1 VPDKDNALAKLKICL
16 ESWLMQYVQQKYLG
30 VILVIISSIC
40 FAFVPNSAKIAL
52 DEGTS
57 LSFLLVS
64 RYAIGV
70 ALLLPMM
77 FLTKTKL
84 AVPNYLAP
92 KIIKASVLAL
102 GLIWA
107 TYHAVEFLDVGLVLI
122 ILYSFPIGVAL
133 ISYFKREILINFQQI
148 ACMFLLLF
156 GLWTMIYEE
165 GVSVNLYGLVISF
178 AGLICFIFFI
188 VSASKIAD
196 TIGSTVLNFY
206 ICLIGLSVLLAVI
219 LLHSGITMSVP
230 KTLKGILAVASN
242 GVFFILSWVLYFK
255 GAKFIGA
262 TRASFLACLEP
273 LFAALLAILLLGQLL
288 SIKEWVGFFVILS
301 SVLIFEILSDAK
313 RDNTTNF

>member
-1 VPDKDNALAKLKICL
+1 VSEKDNALAKLKICL

-70 ALLLPMM
+70 ALLLPIM

-92 KIIKASVLAL
+92 RIIKASVLAL

-156 GLWTMIYEE
+156 GLWTMTYEE

-230 KTLKGILAVASN
+230 TTLIGILAVASN

-288 SIKEWVGFFVILS
+288 SIKEWAGFFVILS
-301 SVLIFEILSDAK
+301 SVLIFEILSGAK
-313 RDNTTNF
+313 RDNTTNL

>member
-1 VPDKDNALAKLKICL
+1 
-16 ESWLMQYVQQKYLG
+16 MQYVSPKFLG
-30 VILVIISSIC
+30 IMLVIISSIC

-70 ALLLPMM
+70 ALLLPIM

-84 AVPNYLAP
+84 AIPNDLVPTVT
-92 KIIKASVLAL
+92 KASVLAL

-107 TYHAVEFLDVGLVLI
+107 TYHAVEFLDVGLVLV

-165 GVSVNLYGLVISF
+165 GVIFNLYGLVISF

-188 VSASKIAD
+188 VSASEIAD

-219 LLHSGITMSVP
+219 I
-230 KTLKGILAVASN
+230 
-242 GVFFILSWVLYFK
+242 
-255 GAKFIGA
+255 
-262 TRASFLACLEP
+262 
-273 LFAALLAILLLGQLL
+273 
-288 SIKEWVGFFVILS
+288 
-301 SVLIFEILSDAK
+301 
-313 RDNTTNF
+313 

>member
-1 VPDKDNALAKLKICL
+1 
-16 ESWLMQYVQQKYLG
+16 MQYVQQKYLG

-70 ALLLPMM
+70 ALLLPII

-92 KIIKASVLAL
+92 RIIKASFLAL

-178 AGLICFIFFI
+178 AGLICFTLFI

-206 ICLIGLSVLLAVI
+206 ICLIGLSVLLTVI

-230 KTLKGILAVASN
+230 TTLKGKLAVASN

-273 LFAALLAILLLGQLL
+273 LFAALLAILLLDQLL
-288 SIKEWVGFFVILS
+288 STKEWAGFFVILS
-301 SVLIFEILSDAK
+301 SVLIFEILSGAK

>member
-1 VPDKDNALAKLKICL
+1 
-16 ESWLMQYVQQKYLG
+16 MQYVPPKFLG
-30 VILVIISSIC
+30 IMLVIISSIC

-57 LSFLLVS
+57 LALLLVS

-70 ALLLPMM
+70 ALLLPIM

-84 AVPNYLAP
+84 AIPNGLVP
-92 KIIKASVLAL
+92 KIAKASMLAL
-102 GLIWA
+102 GLIWT
-107 TYHAVEFLDVGLVLI
+107 TYHAVEFLDVGLVLV

-133 ISYFKREILINFQQI
+133 ISYFKREIVINFQQI
-148 ACMFLLLF
+148 VCMFLLLF

-165 GVSVNLYGLVISF
+165 GVSVNLYGLMISF

-188 VSASKIAD
+188 VSASEIAG

-219 LLHSGITMSVP
+219 LLHSGITISVS
-230 KTLKGILAVASN
+230 TTHKGILAIASN

-255 GAKFIGA
+255 GAKLIGA

-273 LFAALLAILLLGQLL
+273 LFAALLAIFLLGQLL
-288 SIKEWVGFFVILS
+288 SVKEWVGFIVILL
-301 SVLIFEILSDAK
+301 SVLTFEILSGTE
-313 RDNTTNF
+313 RDKPKNL

>member
-1 VPDKDNALAKLKICL
+1 
-16 ESWLMQYVQQKYLG
+16 MQYVQQKYLG

-273 LFAALLAILLLGQLL
+273 LFAALLAIVLLGQLL
-288 SIKEWVGFFVILS
+288 STKEWAGFFVILS
-301 SVLIFEILSDAK
+301 SVLNHEISRGAK
-313 RDNTTNF
+313 RGNTKSF

>member
-1 VPDKDNALAKLKICL
+1 MSEKDNALAKLKICL

-70 ALLLPMM
+70 ALLLPIM

-92 KIIKASVLAL
+92 RIIKASVLAL

-156 GLWTMIYEE
+156 GLWTMTYEE

-230 KTLKGILAVASN
+230 TTLIGILAVASN

-288 SIKEWVGFFVILS
+288 SIKEWAGFFVILS
-301 SVLIFEILSDAK
+301 SVLIFEILSGAK
-313 RDNTTNF
+313 RDNTTNL

>member
-1 VPDKDNALAKLKICL
+1 
-16 ESWLMQYVQQKYLG
+16 MQYVPPKFLG
-30 VILVIISSIC
+30 IMLVIISSIC
-40 FAFVPNSAKIAL
+40 FAFVPNSAKMAL

-70 ALLLPMM
+70 ALLLPIM
-77 FLTKTKL
+77 FLTKTRL
-84 AVPNYLAP
+84 AIPNGLAP
-92 KIIKASVLAL
+92 KITKASVLAL

-107 TYHAVEFLDVGLVLI
+107 TYHAVEFLDVGLVLV

-133 ISYFKREILINFQQI
+133 ISHFKREIVINFQQI
-148 ACMFLLLF
+148 ACMLLLLF

-188 VSASKIAD
+188 VSASEIAD
-196 TIGSTVLNFY
+196 KIGSTVVNFY

-219 LLHSGITMSVP
+219 ILHSGITMSVP
-230 KTLKGILAVASN
+230 TTHKGILAIASN
-242 GVFFILSWVLYFK
+242 GGFFILSWVLYFK
-255 GAKFIGA
+255 GAKLIGA

-273 LFAALLAILLLGQLL
+273 LFAALLAIFLLGQLL
-288 SIKEWVGFFVILS
+288 SIKEWVGFIVILL
-301 SVLIFEILSDAK
+301 SVLIFEILSGTE
-313 RDNTTNF
+313 RDKPKNL

>member
-1 VPDKDNALAKLKICL
+1 MKNVPPKL
-16 ESWLMQYVQQKYLG
+16 LG
-30 VILVIISSIC
+30 IMLVIISSIC

-70 ALLLPMM
+70 ALLLPIM

-84 AVPNYLAP
+84 AIPNGLVP
-92 KIIKASVLAL
+92 KIAKASMLAL
-102 GLIWA
+102 GLIWT
-107 TYHAVEFLDVGLVLI
+107 TYHAVEFLDVGLVLV

-133 ISYFKREILINFQQI
+133 ISYFKREIVINFQQI
-148 ACMFLLLF
+148 VCMFLLLF

-165 GVSVNLYGLVISF
+165 GVSVNLYGLMISF
-178 AGLICFIFFI
+178 PGLICFIFFI
-188 VSASKIAD
+188 VSASEIAG

-219 LLHSGITMSVP
+219 LLHSGITISVS
-230 KTLKGILAVASN
+230 TTHKGILAIASN

-255 GAKFIGA
+255 GAKLIGA

-273 LFAALLAILLLGQLL
+273 LFAALLAIFLLGQLL
-288 SIKEWVGFFVILS
+288 SIKEWVGFIVILL
-301 SVLIFEILSDAK
+301 SVLTFEILSGTE
-313 RDNTTNF
+313 RDKPKNL

>member
-1 VPDKDNALAKLKICL
+1 
-16 ESWLMQYVQQKYLG
+16 MHYVSPRFLG
-30 VILVIISSIC
+30 IMLVIISSIC

-57 LSFLLVS
+57 LSSLLVS

-70 ALLLPMM
+70 ALLLPIM

-84 AVPNYLAP
+84 TTSNGLVP

-107 TYHAVEFLDVGLVLI
+107 TYHAVEFLDVGLVLV

-133 ISYFKREILINFQQI
+133 ISHFKRETVINFQQI
-148 ACMFLLLF
+148 ACMLLLLF

-178 AGLICFIFFI
+178 AGLICFILFI
-188 VSASKIAD
+188 VSASEIAD

-219 LLHSGITMSVP
+219 LLHSGITISVS
-230 KTLKGILAVASN
+230 TTHKGILAIASN

-255 GAKFIGA
+255 GAKLIGA

-273 LFAALLAILLLGQLL
+273 LFAALLAIFLLGQLL
-288 SIKEWVGFFVILS
+288 SIKEWAGFILILL
-301 SVLIFEILSDAK
+301 SVLIFEILSDNE
-313 RDNTTNF
+313 RDKPKNL

>member
-1 VPDKDNALAKLKICL
+1 MPDKDNALAKLKICL

-70 ALLLPMM
+70 ALLLPIM

-92 KIIKASVLAL
+92 RIIKASVLAL

-178 AGLICFIFFI
+178 AGLICFILFI

-301 SVLIFEILSDAK
+301 SVLIFEILSGAK
-313 RDNTTNF
+313 RNNTTNF

>member
-1 VPDKDNALAKLKICL
+1 
-16 ESWLMQYVQQKYLG
+16 MQYVSPKFLG
-30 VILVIISSIC
+30 IMLVIISSIC

-57 LSFLLVS
+57 LALLLVS

-70 ALLLPMM
+70 ALLLPIM

-84 AVPNYLAP
+84 AIPNGLVP
-92 KIIKASVLAL
+92 KIAKASMLAL
-102 GLIWA
+102 GLIWT
-107 TYHAVEFLDVGLVLI
+107 TYHAVEFLDVGLVLV

-133 ISYFKREILINFQQI
+133 ISYFKREIVINFQQI
-148 ACMFLLLF
+148 VCMFLLLF

-165 GVSVNLYGLVISF
+165 GVSVNLYGLMISF

-188 VSASKIAD
+188 VSASEIAG

-219 LLHSGITMSVP
+219 LLHPGITISVS
-230 KTLKGILAVASN
+230 TTHKGILAIASN

-255 GAKFIGA
+255 GAKLIGA

-273 LFAALLAILLLGQLL
+273 LFAALLAIFLLGQLL
-288 SIKEWVGFFVILS
+288 SVKEWVGFIVILL
-301 SVLIFEILSDAK
+301 SVLTFEILSGTE
-313 RDNTTNF
+313 RDKPKNT

>member
-1 VPDKDNALAKLKICL
+1 
-16 ESWLMQYVQQKYLG
+16 MQYVQQKYLG
-30 VILVIISSIC
+30 VILVITSSIC

-92 KIIKASVLAL
+92 EIIKASVLAL

-219 LLHSGITMSVP
+219 LLHSGIAMSVP
-230 KTLKGILAVASN
+230 TTFKGILAVASN

-273 LFAALLAILLLGQLL
+273 LFSALLAILLLGQLL
-288 SIKEWVGFFVILS
+288 SIKEWAGFFVILS
-301 SVLIFEILSDAK
+301 SVLIFEILRGAK

>member
-1 VPDKDNALAKLKICL
+1 
-16 ESWLMQYVQQKYLG
+16 MQYVPPKFLG
-30 VILVIISSIC
+30 IMLVIISSIC

-57 LSFLLVS
+57 LALLLVS
-64 RYAIGV
+64 RYVIGV
-70 ALLLPMM
+70 ALLLPIM

-84 AVPNYLAP
+84 AIPNGLVP
-92 KIIKASVLAL
+92 KIAKASMLAL
-102 GLIWA
+102 GLIWT
-107 TYHAVEFLDVGLVLI
+107 TYHAVEFLDVGLVLV

-133 ISYFKREILINFQQI
+133 ISYFKREIVINFQQI
-148 ACMFLLLF
+148 VCMFLLLF

-165 GVSVNLYGLVISF
+165 GVSVNLYGLMISF

-188 VSASKIAD
+188 VSASEIAG

-219 LLHSGITMSVP
+219 LLHSGITMSVS
-230 KTLKGILAVASN
+230 TTHKGILAIASN

-255 GAKFIGA
+255 GAKLIGA

-273 LFAALLAILLLGQLL
+273 LFAALLAIFLLGQLL
-288 SIKEWVGFFVILS
+288 SVKEWVGFIVILL
-301 SVLIFEILSDAK
+301 SVLTFEILSGTE
-313 RDNTTNF
+313 RDKPKNL

>member
-1 VPDKDNALAKLKICL
+1 
-16 ESWLMQYVQQKYLG
+16 MQYVPPKFLG
-30 VILVIISSIC
+30 IMLVIISSIC

-57 LSFLLVS
+57 LALLLVS

-70 ALLLPMM
+70 ALLLPII

-84 AVPNYLAP
+84 AIPNGLVP
-92 KIIKASVLAL
+92 KIAKASMLAL
-102 GLIWA
+102 GLIWT
-107 TYHAVEFLDVGLVLI
+107 TYHAVEFLDVGLVLV
-122 ILYSFPIGVAL
+122 ILYSFPIGVTL
-133 ISYFKREILINFQQI
+133 ISYFKREIVINFQQI
-148 ACMFLLLF
+148 VCMFLLLF

-165 GVSVNLYGLVISF
+165 GVSVNLYGLMISF

-188 VSASKIAD
+188 VSASEIAG

-219 LLHSGITMSVP
+219 LLHSGIPIRVST
-230 KTLKGILAVASN
+230 TLKGILAIASN

-255 GAKFIGA
+255 GAKLIGA

-273 LFAALLAILLLGQLL
+273 LFAALLAIFLLGQLL
-288 SIKEWVGFFVILS
+288 SVKEWVGFIVILL
-301 SVLIFEILSDAK
+301 SVLTFEILSGTE
-313 RDNTTNF
+313 RDKPKNL

>member
-1 VPDKDNALAKLKICL
+1 MSDKDNALAKLKICL

-92 KIIKASVLAL
+92 RIIKASVLAL

-273 LFAALLAILLLGQLL
+273 LFAALLAIVLLGQLL
-288 SIKEWVGFFVILS
+288 STKEWAGFFVILS
-301 SVLIFEILSDAK
+301 SVLIFEILSGAK

>member
-1 VPDKDNALAKLKICL
+1 
-16 ESWLMQYVQQKYLG
+16 MQYVQQKYLG

-133 ISYFKREILINFQQI
+133 ISHFKREILINFQQI

-273 LFAALLAILLLGQLL
+273 LFAALLAIVLLGQLL
-288 SIKEWVGFFVILS
+288 STKEWAGFFVILS
-301 SVLIFEILSDAK
+301 SVLIFEILSGAK

>member
-1 VPDKDNALAKLKICL
+1 
-16 ESWLMQYVQQKYLG
+16 MQYVPPKFLG
-30 VILVIISSIC
+30 IMLVIISSIC

-57 LSFLLVS
+57 LALLLVS

-70 ALLLPMM
+70 ALLLPII
-77 FLTKTKL
+77 FFTKTKL
-84 AVPNYLAP
+84 AIPNGLVS
-92 KIIKASVLAL
+92 KIAKASMLAL
-102 GLIWA
+102 GLIWT
-107 TYHAVEFLDVGLVLI
+107 TYHAVEFLDVGLVLV

-133 ISYFKREILINFQQI
+133 ISYFKREIVINFQQI
-148 ACMFLLLF
+148 VCMFLLLF

-165 GVSVNLYGLVISF
+165 GVSVNLYGLMISF

-188 VSASKIAD
+188 VSASEIAG

-219 LLHSGITMSVP
+219 LLHSGITISVS
-230 KTLKGILAVASN
+230 TTHKGILAIASN

-255 GAKFIGA
+255 GAKLIGA

-273 LFAALLAILLLGQLL
+273 LFAALLAIFLLGQLL
-288 SIKEWVGFFVILS
+288 SVKEWVGFIVILL
-301 SVLIFEILSDAK
+301 SVLTFEILSGTE
-313 RDNTTNF
+313 RDKPKNL

>member
-1 VPDKDNALAKLKICL
+1 
-16 ESWLMQYVQQKYLG
+16 MHYVSPKFLG
-30 VILVIISSIC
+30 IMLVIISSIC

-70 ALLLPMM
+70 ALLLPIM

-84 AVPNYLAP
+84 AIPNDLVPTVT
-92 KIIKASVLAL
+92 KASVLAL

-107 TYHAVEFLDVGLVLI
+107 TYHAVEFLDVGLVLV

-133 ISYFKREILINFQQI
+133 ISHFKREIVINFQQI

-178 AGLICFIFFI
+178 AGLICFIFFM
-188 VSASKIAD
+188 VSGSEIAD

-206 ICLIGLSVLLAVI
+206 ICLIGLSVLMAVT
-219 LLHSGITMSVP
+219 LLHSGITISVP
-230 KTLKGILAVASN
+230 TTLKGILAVASN
-242 GVFFILSWVLYFK
+242 GFFFILSWVLYFK

-273 LFAALLAILLLGQLL
+273 LFAALLAIFLLGQLL
-288 SIKEWVGFFVILS
+288 SIKEWVGFIVILL
-301 SVLIFEILSDAK
+301 SVLIFEILS
-313 RDNTTNF
+313 NTERVKPKNM

>member
-1 VPDKDNALAKLKICL
+1 MSEKDNALAKLKICL

-70 ALLLPMM
+70 ALLLPIM

-92 KIIKASVLAL
+92 RIIKASVLAL

-288 SIKEWVGFFVILS
+288 SIKEWAGFFVILS
-301 SVLIFEILSDAK
+301 SVLIFEILSGAK

>member
-1 VPDKDNALAKLKICL
+1 
-16 ESWLMQYVQQKYLG
+16 MQYVQQKYLG

-156 GLWTMIYEE
+156 WAMDDDL
-165 GVSVNLYGLVISF
+165 
-178 AGLICFIFFI
+178 
-188 VSASKIAD
+188 
-196 TIGSTVLNFY
+196 
-206 ICLIGLSVLLAVI
+206 
-219 LLHSGITMSVP
+219 
-230 KTLKGILAVASN
+230 
-242 GVFFILSWVLYFK
+242 
-255 GAKFIGA
+255 
-262 TRASFLACLEP
+262 
-273 LFAALLAILLLGQLL
+273 
-288 SIKEWVGFFVILS
+288 
-301 SVLIFEILSDAK
+301 
-313 RDNTTNF
+313 

>member
-1 VPDKDNALAKLKICL
+1 MSDKDSVLAKLKICL

-70 ALLLPMM
+70 ALLLPIM

-92 KIIKASVLAL
+92 RIIKASFLAL

-107 TYHAVEFLDVGLVLI
+107 TYHAVEFLNVGLVLI

-288 SIKEWVGFFVILS
+288 STKEWAGFFVILS
-301 SVLIFEILSDAK
+301 SVLIFEILSGAK

>member
-1 VPDKDNALAKLKICL
+1 MSEKDNALAKLKICL

-70 ALLLPMM
+70 ALLLPIM

-84 AVPNYLAP
+84 AFPNYLAP
-92 KIIKASVLAL
+92 GIIKASVLAL

-230 KTLKGILAVASN
+230 TTLIGILAVASN

-288 SIKEWVGFFVILS
+288 SIKEWAGFFVILS
-301 SVLIFEILSDAK
+301 SVLIFEILSGAK

>member
-1 VPDKDNALAKLKICL
+1 
-16 ESWLMQYVQQKYLG
+16 MQYVPPKFLG
-30 VILVIISSIC
+30 IMLVVISSIC

-57 LSFLLVS
+57 LLFLLVS
-64 RYAIGV
+64 RYAIGL
-70 ALLLPMM
+70 ALLLPIM

-84 AVPNYLAP
+84 AIPNDLVPTVT
-92 KIIKASVLAL
+92 KASVLAL

-107 TYHAVEFLDVGLVLI
+107 TYHAVEFLDVGLVLV

-133 ISYFKREILINFQQI
+133 ISHFKKEIVINFQQI
-148 ACMFLLLF
+148 ACMFFLLF

-178 AGLICFIFFI
+178 AGLICFIFFM
-188 VSASKIAD
+188 VSASEIAD

-206 ICLIGLSVLLAVI
+206 ICLVGLSVLLAVT
-219 LLHSGITMSVP
+219 LLHSGITISVP
-230 KTLKGILAVASN
+230 TTLKGILAVASN
-242 GVFFILSWVLYFK
+242 GFFFILSWVLYFK

-288 SIKEWVGFFVILS
+288 SIKEWVGFIMILL
-301 SVLIFEILSDAK
+301 SVLIFEILSNTE
-313 RDNTTNF
+313 RDKPKNM

>member
-1 VPDKDNALAKLKICL
+1 
-16 ESWLMQYVQQKYLG
+16 MQYVPPKFLG
-30 VILVIISSIC
+30 IMLVIISSIC

-57 LSFLLVS
+57 LALLLVS

-70 ALLLPMM
+70 ALLLPII

-84 AVPNYLAP
+84 AIPNGLVP
-92 KIIKASVLAL
+92 KIAKASMLAL
-102 GLIWA
+102 GLIWT
-107 TYHAVEFLDVGLVLI
+107 TYHAVEFLDVGLVLV

-133 ISYFKREILINFQQI
+133 ISYFKREIVINFQQI
-148 ACMFLLLF
+148 VCMFLLLF

-165 GVSVNLYGLVISF
+165 GVSVNLYGLMISF

-188 VSASKIAD
+188 VSASEIAGK
-196 TIGSTVLNFY
+196 IGSTVLNFY

-219 LLHSGITMSVP
+219 LLHSGITISVS
-230 KTLKGILAVASN
+230 TTHKGILAIASN

-255 GAKFIGA
+255 GAKLIGA

-273 LFAALLAILLLGQLL
+273 LFAALLAIFLLGQLL
-288 SIKEWVGFFVILS
+288 SVKEWVGFIVILL
-301 SVLIFEILSDAK
+301 SVLTFEILSGTE
-313 RDNTTNF
+313 RDKPKNT